1 MCEDVY
7 VWTVQFVIIVS
18 YGHLFVSDAVWKEY
32 AETGL
37 RDVLDHT
44 GGGYV
49 QATGVRRAY
58 PDVAPEFLDGG
69 GDTEHG
75 WESIVEGGADWDEE
89 SKYKMS
95 RPGGHDPAARLVDM
109 DAEGID
115 AAVLYPTAMLTWIE
129 EADVFGAACRAY
141 NNWLHDYCAVAPDRL
156 YSVALVP

>member
-1 MCEDVY
+1 MAEQSARFEIIDSDGH
-7 VWTVQFVIIVS
+7 VIEP
-18 YGHLFVSDAVWKEY
+18 DAVWKEY
-32 AETGL
+32 AETEF
-37 RDVLDHT
+37 RDVLDHP

-115 AAVLYPTAMLTWIE
+115 AAVLYPTAMLTWILCVRAAKE
-129 EADVFGAACRAY
+129 ERRA
-141 NNWLHDYCAVAPDRL
+141 HAPAP
-156 YSVALVP
+156 ALAPSRALDEPN